1 MSRTRS
7 LCTSVAVAV
16 LAAGILIKPAEARFK
31 ATPCKN
37 PYTPQQETQLGLKA
51 MGQVYQQQPIL
62 PDSSPVS
69 RYVQAL
75 GMKLVQ
81 YAPGDRWPY
90 QFHVVNAADINAFAL
105 PGGSIFVNLGTVQ
118 AAANEAQLAGVIAHE
133 ISHVAQRHSTCNVAQ
148 QQVPSIL
155 AGIGGALAGIF
166 IPGTAGVLAQQGI
179 SSVAGLTFLRMSRD
193 NEKEADL
200 MGTDI
205 LYDAGYDPRAMP
217 QFFET
222 IQAKY
227 GSGGAQLLSDHPNP
241 GNRIGYVDQEIATL
255 PPKTNEIKDSPQ
267 FQAVHADAV
276 KLHAATAEEIKAG
289 QWKSKQ
295 PPLPAEAAAAIAADK
310 STATQQ
316 AGSGTT
322 TQPGSTGPPQT
333 GSTTTQQAGTL
344 GPTVNWRPSSAMNT
358 FTHSLYSVRY
368 PQNWNMSGSTQS
380 AVTIAPTGGTGT
392 DANGQTATAYG
403 IIIDRYQGQGNLQ
416 QLTDALI
423 QAIEQS
429 NPGMGEATEVT
440 DVPVNRRQGR
450 SVEFLSH
457 SPLSTSSKTV
467 YERDWLVTVQRPDGT
482 LSYLIFIAPE
492 KDFNT
497 LRPTFRSILNSF
509 TVR

>member
-1 MSRTRS
+1 M
-7 LCTSVAVAV
+7 VF
-16 LAAGILIKPAEARFK
+16 AAGILIRPAEARFK
-31 ATPCKN
+31 PTPCKN
-37 PYTPQQETQLGLKA
+37 PYTQQQETQIGLKA

-62 PDSSPVS
+62 PDSDPVS

-81 YAPGDRWPY
+81 YAPGDHWPY
-90 QFHVVNAADINAFAL
+90 QFHVVNSADINAFAL
-105 PGGSIFVNLGTVQ
+105 PGGSIFINLGTVQ
-118 AAANEAQLAGVIAHE
+118 AATDEAQLAGVMAHE
-133 ISHVAQRHSTCNVAQ
+133 ISHVAQRHSTCNQAQ

-267 FQAVHADAV
+267 FQAMHAGAL
-276 KLHAATAEEIKAG
+276 KMHAATAAEIKAG
-289 QWKSKQ
+289 AWKGKQ
-295 PPLPAEAAAAIAADK
+295 PPLPAEAIAAG
-310 STATQQ
+310 A
-316 AGSGTT
+316 TT
-322 TQPGSTGPPQT
+322 TAPTTQQT
-333 GSTTTQQAGTL
+333 GSSTTPQSGTL
-344 GPTVNWRPSSAMNT
+344 GSTINWHPSSAMNT

-368 PQNWNMSGSTQS
+368 PQNWNVSGSTQS
-380 AVTIAPTGGTGT
+380 SVTIAPTGGTGT

-403 IIIDRYQGQGNLQ
+403 VIIDRFQVQGQGDVQ

-423 QAIEQS
+423 QGIERS
-429 NPGMGEATEVT
+429 NPGMSEATDVT
-440 DVPVNRRQGR
+440 GLSVNRRQGR
-450 SVEFLSH
+450 SIEFISN
-457 SPLSTSSKTV
+457 SPLSTARRAV
-467 YERDWLVTVQRPDGT
+467 YERDWMVTVQRPDGS

-492 KDFNT
+492 KDFNS
-497 LRPTFRSILNSF
+497 LRPTFKNILNSF
-509 TVR
+509 TVK